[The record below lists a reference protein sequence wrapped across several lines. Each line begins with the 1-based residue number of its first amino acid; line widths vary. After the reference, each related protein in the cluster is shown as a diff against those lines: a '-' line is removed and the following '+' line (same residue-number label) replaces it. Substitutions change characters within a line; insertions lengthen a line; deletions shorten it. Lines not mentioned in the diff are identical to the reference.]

1 MPDPAVDPSVITP
14 IVPSP
19 AGSSSNTSP
28 STVPMTFDP
37 PVMTQQ
43 TEVPNYLSGPAPIA
57 AAPPTLPTTATL
69 TSQPPMP
76 TAPAPTS
83 PEPPVAQAPLPQ
95 YPSIQVMSEELKSSG
110 VLLSDI
116 EVKQMPDTSPLAHL
130 QPNNL
135 VSGANGPE
143 PAFVVKNQAPTPIP
157 LATAGIPP
165 ASPSLAATTPG
176 ASKTSINPNQR
187 PPTSGLVKVVIGMVV
202 VFVILIIGY
211 LAWQY
216 FTVGAMARYDDAPT
230 VFK

>member
-14 IVPSP
+14 IVPSS

-43 TEVPNYLSGPAPIA
+43 TEVPNYLTGSPPAVSATPTPMPA
-57 AAPPTLPTTATL
+57 A
-69 TSQPPMP
+69 SQPPVP
-76 TAPAPTS
+76 GATTPTS
-83 PEPPVAQAPLPQ
+83 PEPPVPQAPLPQ

-130 QPNNL
+130 QPDNL

-143 PAFVVKNQAPTPIP
+143 PAFVVKNQAPIPIP
-157 LATAGIPP
+157 LANAGIPSI
-165 ASPSLAATTPG
+165 SPSLAATTPG
-176 ASKTSINPNQR
+176 ASRTSINPDQR
-187 PPTSGLVKVVIGMVV
+187 PPASGLVKVVIGMVI
-202 VFVILIIGY
+202 VFLILIVGY

-216 FTVGAMARYDDAPT
+216 FTAGAMARYDDAPT